1 METAEMVRNLTC
13 RRNAGAACEK
23 HDCRFHNMNAHE
35 TAFPA
40 SAFSNRRPVQSIEV
54 DRSRWV

>member
-23 HDCRFHNMNAHE
+23 HDCRSIHNMNAHE

-40 SAFSNRRPVQSIEV
+40 
-54 DRSRWV
+54 